1 MTLAIVLVLVAVI
14 ALIIILRVAVFSG
27 IQISGNGR
35 LVRQIQ
41 PIDVE
46 AFGNL
51 VDAAEED
58 YLRRRLTSAEF
69 RRVQR
74 TRLRAL
80 ATYVHVASR
89 NAEVLI
95 AAGQSALNSP
105 DIQTAAA
112 ATEMVNNAL
121 LLRRNATFAL
131 IRIYLALAWPST
143 GFAAEPVIRG
153 YQRLNGSAMLLGR
166 LQNPAAPIRISAM

>member
-1 MTLAIVLVLVAVI
+1 MNIAI
-14 ALIIILRVAVFSG
+14 ALIVVAVFALLIILRVAVFSG
-27 IQISGNGR
+27 IQVSRNGR
-35 LVRQIQ
+35 PIRQIQ
-41 PIDVE
+41 PLDVE
-46 AFGNL
+46 AFRNL

-80 ATYVHVASR
+80 AAYIQVASR

-95 AAGQSALNSP
+95 AAGQSALNSA
-105 DIQTAAA
+105 DRKTVAA
-112 ATEMVNNAL
+112 ATEMVDNAL

-143 GFAAEPVIRG
+143 GFAAEPVVKG
-153 YQRLNGSAMLLGR
+153 YQQLNGSAMLLGR